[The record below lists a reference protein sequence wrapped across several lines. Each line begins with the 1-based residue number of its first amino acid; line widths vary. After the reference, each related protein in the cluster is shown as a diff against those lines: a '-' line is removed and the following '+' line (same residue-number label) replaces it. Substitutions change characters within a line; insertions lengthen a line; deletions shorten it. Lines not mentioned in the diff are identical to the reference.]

1 MYHCPVNICLVGLS
15 DELASI
21 VETTEPLFPFSH
33 MVFCAPGPDPAAIAR
48 ADALFV
54 DVTDRNATAWIT
66 DALAAKKSWAKLVVI
81 ASHEQM
87 TELADLFD
95 AVADIWIAP
104 LSVQEFSFRF
114 GLWQRPGNPSSTWK
128 PPSIPFPASCGTSR
142 KTASTTM

>member
-87 TELADLFD
+87 TE
-95 AVADIWIAP
+95 
-104 LSVQEFSFRF
+104 
-114 GLWQRPGNPSSTWK
+114 
-128 PPSIPFPASCGTSR
+128 
-142 KTASTTM
+142 